1 MPAKSKNQQKLF
13 GMALAYKRGELKDA
27 NDDVKQLA
35 ASMSEQQL
43 KDYAST
49 NRKNLPNKKA
59 SFTFDQF
66 SNIVKKAVDNNSAK
80 TMQKDWIVYDFEKG
94 NLFCIAIESKDNGN
108 TWKLIEFVN
117 YFELPDAKLQEM
129 VSNGYNTM
137 FVAKNKHDGYEWI
150 IADHK
155 FTKEEF
161 DKKDYWKNLVPEDKL
176 HAFATLSAEIDK
188 SEFEKEMKTLVP
200 ESKFSGK

>member
-59 SFTFDQF
+59 SFTFDQL
-66 SNIVKKAVDNNSAK
+66 SNIVKKAVD
-80 TMQKDWIVYDFEKG
+80 Q
-94 NLFCIAIESKDNGN
+94 
-108 TWKLIEFVN
+108 
-117 YFELPDAKLQEM
+117 
-129 VSNGYNTM
+129 
-137 FVAKNKHDGYEWI
+137 
-150 IADHK
+150 
-155 FTKEEF
+155 
-161 DKKDYWKNLVPEDKL
+161 
-176 HAFATLSAEIDK
+176 K
-188 SEFEKEMKTLVP
+188 SEF
-200 ESKFSGK
+200 SGK